1 MSNQVKKCCK
11 LNIINDITKTIAGM
25 GFFTRT
31 KKKDGWITVS
41 FSRDGICAGRVQRRG
56 DARAV
61 VELSAFYPH
70 AASRSAEALERA
82 VRDLKAANYRFGT
95 MLGGGEYQMLTVEA
109 PNVPQDELKTA
120 VRWRLKDM
128 LDFHV
133 DDATIDV
140 LDIPVD
146 ANGPARG
153 HSMFAVASRNTLI
166 QSRQA
171 LFAEAALELTVI
183 DIPEMAQRNISALL
197 ETEGRG
203 LAMLSFD
210 GDGGLLTIT
219 FKGELYLSR
228 RIDVTIGQ
236 LLEPDTDK
244 QQLCFDKITLELQRS
259 LDHFDRQF
267 NYVSVNKLLLAPT
280 GAPGLHDYLAA
291 NLYTK
296 VEAMGLEDVFDLS
309 QAPALAD
316 VAQQQRFFLTLGAAL
331 RHEEVVL

>member
-1 MSNQVKKCCK
+1 M
-11 LNIINDITKTIAGM
+11 
-25 GFFTRT
+25 
-31 KKKDGWITVS
+31 TVS
-41 FSRDGICAGRVQRRG
+41 FHRDGICAGRVRRVR
-56 DARAV
+56 DAKAL
-61 VELSAFYPH
+61 VELSSFYPSD
-70 AASRSAEALERA
+70 ASLSAEALERA
-82 VRDLKAANYRFGT
+82 HKDLKAANFSFGT
-95 MLGGGEYQMLTVEA
+95 MLSGGEYQMLTVDA

-146 ANGPARG
+146 PNAPSRA
-153 HSMFAVASRNTLI
+153 HSMFVIAARNALI
-166 QSRQA
+166 QSRQG
-171 LFAEAALELTVI
+171 LFAEAKIVLNVI

-228 RIDVTIGQ
+228 RIDVTLQQ

-244 QQLCFDKITLELQRS
+244 QHACFDKITLELQRS

-267 NYVSVNKLLLAPT
+267 NYVNVIKLLLAPT
-280 GAPGLHDYLAA
+280 GAQGLHEYLAT
-291 NLYTK
+291 NVYIP

-309 QAPALAD
+309 QAPALLE
-316 VAQQQRFFLTLGAAL
+316 VEQQQRFFLTLGAAL

>member
-1 MSNQVKKCCK
+1 
-11 LNIINDITKTIAGM
+11 M
-25 GFFTRT
+25 GFFSRT
-31 KKKDGWITVS
+31 KKSDGWITVS
-41 FSRDGICAGRVQRRG
+41 FLRDGICTGRVQRMG
-56 DARAV
+56 GAKAM
-61 VELSAFYPH
+61 VELAVFQP
-70 AASRSAEALERA
+70 ADDSRSLAALERA
-82 VRDLKAANYRFGT
+82 ARELKASTFQVGT
-95 MLGGGEYQMLTVEA
+95 MLSGGEYQMITVEA

-146 ANGPARG
+146 PNGHARG
-153 HSMFAVASRNTLI
+153 HSMFAVAARNALI
-166 QSRQA
+166 QARQT
-171 LFAEAALELTVI
+171 LFAEAGLALNVI

-197 ETEGRG
+197 ETDGRG

-228 RIDVTIGQ
+228 RIDVTIVQ

-267 NYVSVNKLLLAPT
+267 NYVAVKKLLLAPT
-280 GAPGLHDYLAA
+280 GAPGLHEYLAA
-291 NLYTK
+291 NLYTP

-309 QAPALAD
+309 RVPALREVD
-316 VAQQQRFFLTLGAAL
+316 QQQRFFLTLGAAL

>member
-1 MSNQVKKCCK
+1 
-11 LNIINDITKTIAGM
+11 M
-25 GFFTRT
+25 GFFSRT
-31 KKKDGWITVS
+31 KKSDGWITVS
-41 FSRDGICAGRVQRRG
+41 FLRDGICTGRVQRMG
-56 DARAV
+56 GAKAM
-61 VELSAFYPH
+61 VELAVFQP
-70 AASRSAEALERA
+70 ADDSRSLAALERA
-82 VRDLKAANYRFGT
+82 ARELKASTFQVGT
-95 MLGGGEYQMLTVEA
+95 MLSGGEYQMITVEA

-146 ANGPARG
+146 PNGHARG
-153 HSMFAVASRNTLI
+153 HSMFAVAARNALI
-166 QSRQA
+166 QARQA
-171 LFAEAALELTVI
+171 LFAEAGLALNVI

-197 ETEGRG
+197 ETDGRG

-228 RIDVTIGQ
+228 RIDVTIVQ

-267 NYVSVNKLLLAPT
+267 NYVAVKKLLLAPT
-280 GAPGLHDYLAA
+280 GAPGLHEYLAA
-291 NLYTK
+291 NLYTP

-309 QAPALAD
+309 RAPALREVD
-316 VAQQQRFFLTLGAAL
+316 QQQRFFLTLGAAL

>member
-1 MSNQVKKCCK
+1 
-11 LNIINDITKTIAGM
+11 M

-31 KKKDGWITVS
+31 KKKEGWITVS
-41 FSRDGICAGRVQRRG
+41 FLRDGLCAARIQRVRDG
-56 DARAV
+56 KAV
-61 VELSAFYPH
+61 VELSAFHP
-70 AASRSAEALERA
+70 AADSRASASLERA
-82 VRDLKAANYRFGT
+82 AKDLKLANYQLGT
-95 MLGGGEYQMLTVEA
+95 MLGGGEYQLLTVEA

-146 ANGPARG
+146 PNGMSRG
-153 HSMFAVASRNTLI
+153 HSMFAVAARNAVI
-166 QSRQA
+166 QVRQA
-171 LFAEAALELTVI
+171 LFAEAQLALTVI
-183 DIPEMAQRNISALL
+183 DIPDLAQRNISALL
-197 ETEGRG
+197 EVDGRG

-228 RIDVTIGQ
+228 RIDVTIAQ

-244 QQLCFDKITLELQRS
+244 QQICFDKITLELQRS

-267 NYVSVNKLLLAPT
+267 NYVNVKKLLLAPT
-280 GAPGLHDYLAA
+280 GAPGLHEYLAA
-291 NLYTK
+291 NLYTP

-309 QAPALAD
+309 QVPALRE
-316 VAQQQRFFLTLGAAL
+316 VEQQQRFFLTLGAAL

>member
-1 MSNQVKKCCK
+1 
-11 LNIINDITKTIAGM
+11 M
-25 GFFTRT
+25 GILKRS
-31 KKKDGWITVS
+31 KKKDGWLTVA
-41 FSRDGICAGRVQRRG
+41 FQRDGICAGRVRRVR
-56 DARAV
+56 DAKAV
-61 VELSAFYPH
+61 VELSTFYP
-70 AASRSAEALERA
+70 AAAGQPAEALERLNK
-82 VRDLKAANYRFGT
+82 DLKAASFQLGT
-95 MLGGGEYQMLTVEA
+95 MLSGGEYQMLTVDA
-109 PNVPQDELKTA
+109 PNVPREELKTA

-146 ANGPARG
+146 PNAPSRA
-153 HSMFAVASRNTLI
+153 HSMFAIAARNALI
-166 QSRQA
+166 AARQG
-171 LFAEAALELTVI
+171 LFAEAKIDLTVI

-210 GDGGLLTIT
+210 ADGGLLTIT
-219 FKGELYLSR
+219 YKGELYLAR
-228 RIDVTIGQ
+228 RIDVTLQQ

-244 QQLCFDKITLELQRS
+244 QQACFDKITLELQRS

-267 NYVSVNKLLLAPT
+267 NYVNVIKLLLAPT
-280 GAPGLHDYLAA
+280 GAPGLHEYLAA
-291 NLYTK
+291 NLYMP

-309 QAPALAD
+309 QAPALRD
-316 VAQQQRFFLTLGAAL
+316 VEQQRRFFLTLGAAL